1 MKRMTNKAD
10 IIYPETYSIYN
21 RLNSN
26 ENRFFSKKKILLLGS
41 DGFLG
46 KSFLNYFKFLLKNKI
61 YFQLDCVDNNISS
74 FRQKKNKNKF
84 INYFCEDLNKFKK
97 RKKYDIVI
105 FLAGIASPTI
115 YKKFP
120 LEALEV
126 SYLGAKKYLEF
137 SKKDKSLF
145 IFFSSSEIYGNPDSK
160 NLPTSENYYG
170 NVNSFGPRSC
180 YDEGKRVGETLCY
193 IYKEYYKTKVKIIRP
208 FNVFG
213 PTMNFND
220 DRVIPRFIRA
230 IKKNKPITIYNHGKQ
245 TRSFC
250 YITDAMVGFIKVIS
264 KGNLGDVYNVG
275 NDNDEVSMNTLSN
288 EIKKLYKKKVNIKK
302 IKYPS
307 FYPSNEPMR
316 RCPNLK
322 KIKKDTGFKPE
333 EIFKVSLLKFVKGF

>member
-1 MKRMTNKAD
+1 MTNKAD
-10 IIYPETYSIYN
+10 ITYNETFSIYK
-21 RLNSN
+21 RLNRS
-26 ENRFFSKKKILLLGS
+26 ENRFFYNKNILLLGS

-46 KSFLNYFKFLLKNKI
+46 KSFLDYFKLLIKKKI
-61 YFQLDCVDNNISS
+61 YFKLDCVDNNISS
-74 FRQKKNKNKF
+74 LKQKKNKNRY
-84 INYFCEDLNKFKK
+84 INYYNEDLNNFKRK
-97 RKKYDIVI
+97 KKYDIII

-115 YKKFP
+115 YKKHP

-126 SYLGAKKYLEF
+126 SYLGAKKYLEY

-145 IFFSSSEIYGNPDSK
+145 IFFSSSEIYGNPDLK
-160 NLPTSENYYG
+160 NLPTNENYYG
-170 NVNSFGPRSC
+170 NVNSYGPRSC

-213 PTMNFND
+213 PSMNQND

-230 IKKNKPITIYNHGKQ
+230 IKNKKPLTVYNHGNQ

-264 KGNLGDVYNVG
+264 KGKLGDVYNVG
-275 NDNDEVSMNTLSN
+275 NDKDEVSMNTLS
-288 EIKKLYKKKVNIKK
+288 KQIKK
-302 IKYPS
+302 IYKNKISIKKINYPN

-316 RCPNLK
+316 RCPDLK
-322 KIKKDTGFKPE
+322 KIKKDTNFKPNE
-333 EIFKVSLLKFVKGF
+333 KLKESLVKFISSF

>member
-1 MKRMTNKAD
+1 MTNKVNKIFND
-10 IIYPETYSIYN
+10 SLEIYE
-21 RLNSN
+21 RLNSQN
-26 ENRFFSKKKILLLGS
+26 NTFFNNKNILLLGS

-46 KSFLNYFKFLLKNKI
+46 KSFLNYFEVLARHKVNFK
-61 YFQLDCVDNNISS
+61 LDCVDNNISS
-74 FRQKKNKNKF
+74 KKLNRKKSGY
-84 INYFCEDLNKFKK
+84 INYFSEDLIKFKK
-97 RKKYDIVI
+97 KRKYDIII

-120 LEALEV
+120 IEALEV
-126 SYLGAKKYLEF
+126 TYLGAKKYLEIA
-137 SKKDKSLF
+137 KKDKSLF
-145 IFFSSSEIYGNPDSK
+145 VFFSSSEIYGNPDKK
-160 NLPTSENYYG
+160 NLPTAETYYG
-170 NVNSFGPRSC
+170 NVNPYGPRSC

-213 PTMNFND
+213 PTMNKND

-230 IKKNKPITIYNHGKQ
+230 IKKNKHITIYNHGNQ

-264 KGNLGDVYNVG
+264 KGRLGEVYNVG
-275 NDNDEVSMNTLSN
+275 NDQEEVSMNKLSLL
-288 EIKKLYKKKVNIKK
+288 IKNLFKGKVKIKK
-302 IKYPS
+302 INYPS

-322 KIKKDTGFKPE
+322 KVIKHTGFEPFE
-333 EIFKVSLLKFVKGF
+333 TLSNSLEKFIKQF

>member
-1 MKRMTNKAD
+1 MTNKAD
-10 IIYPETYSIYN
+10 ITYNETFSIYK
-21 RLNSN
+21 RLNRS
-26 ENRFFSKKKILLLGS
+26 ENRFFYNKNILLLGS

-46 KSFLNYFKFLLKNKI
+46 KSFLDYFKFLIKKKI
-61 YFQLDCVDNNISS
+61 YFKLDCVDNNISS
-74 FRQKKNKNKF
+74 LKQKKNKNRY
-84 INYFCEDLNKFKK
+84 INYYNEDLNNFKRK
-97 RKKYDIVI
+97 KKYDIII

-115 YKKFP
+115 YKKHP

-126 SYLGAKKYLEF
+126 SYLGAKKYLEY

-145 IFFSSSEIYGNPDSK
+145 IFFSSSEIYGNPDLK
-160 NLPTSENYYG
+160 NLPTNENYYG
-170 NVNSFGPRSC
+170 NVNSYGPRSC

-213 PTMNFND
+213 PSMNQND

-230 IKKNKPITIYNHGKQ
+230 IKNKKPLTVYNHGNQ

-264 KGNLGDVYNVG
+264 KGKLGDVYNVG
-275 NDNDEVSMNTLSN
+275 NDKDEVSMNTLS
-288 EIKKLYKKKVNIKK
+288 KQIKK
-302 IKYPS
+302 IYKNKISIKKINYPN

-316 RCPNLK
+316 RCPDLK
-322 KIKKDTGFKPE
+322 KIKQDTNFKPNE
-333 EIFKVSLLKFVKGF
+333 KLKESLVKFISSF